1 MITIGEAIQ
10 AARKEAGLTQ
20 VQLGKRLGVS
30 GAMIGQWEN
39 DLRKPKSET
48 LGRIADALGEPF
60 MKLYSQHLNGWS
72 EKTVEL
78 LELMR
83 AEDAAHL
90 DQLMEEADEIFQ
102 ERIVS
107 FTHSPIGKSII
118 YWFYELNE
126 LGQKEAE
133 KRMYELTEIPKYQC
147 AAPENM
153 QLEDATR
160 NENPPEGEKK
170 PNDGE

>member
-48 LGRIADALGEPF
+48 LRRIADALGEPF
-60 MKLYSQHLNGWS
+60 MKFYLQHLNGWS
-72 EKTVEL
+72 EKTKEL
-78 LELMR
+78 LESMR
-83 AEDAAHL
+83 AEDAARL
-90 DQLMEEADEIFQ
+90 GILAEEADKAFQ
-102 ERIVS
+102 ERTAS
-107 FTHSPIGKSII
+107 FTHSPIGRSII

-133 KRMYELTEIPKYQC
+133 KRIYELTEIPKYQC
-147 AAPENM
+147 AVPKNIGDTAPKG
-153 QLEDATR
+153 
-160 NENPPEGEKK
+160 NPPESEKK